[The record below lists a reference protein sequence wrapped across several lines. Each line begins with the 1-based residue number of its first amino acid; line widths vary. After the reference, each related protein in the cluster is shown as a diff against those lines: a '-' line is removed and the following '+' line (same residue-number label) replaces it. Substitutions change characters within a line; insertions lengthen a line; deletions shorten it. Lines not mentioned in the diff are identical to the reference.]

1 MGIAH
6 LPTISFARKPP
17 KMELTHSF
25 ESLLLSFVPV
35 FTEPSFQTFR
45 LLMTGWI
52 LSMRHRY
59 VTDLIISSDSV
70 GHGHFSDYHRFFSHA
85 VWDLD
90 QLWKLLARLIV
101 SLLIGPEATI
111 VLAGD
116 DTLCR
121 KRGLGIFGTGMHHD
135 PLSSSKSKKICHW
148 GHDWVDLC
156 IVISQPWWAPTKVF
170 ALPICMRLY
179 RNRQGLTKGQRPS
192 SPQPSA
198 RRRKAASRKAQQ
210 AAQAKRKAAAHARR
224 MHQAHNTP
232 HKTRP
237 ELMAEMIALVAGW
250 FPERQFVLLV
260 DSLYSGQS
268 VLSHLP
274 DNFELIGP
282 VHPKA
287 ALYAPAPIETTGRRG
302 PRRKKGERL
311 PSAQAWEQDRA
322 PWKTLHY
329 DQYGLHGS
337 LRVKTRT
344 GLYYKAGKD
353 RLLRFVLSQDTVG
366 QRPTRIF
373 YSTDVS
379 LSPREILSLFSRRWS
394 IEVTHHDCK
403 QHLGLEDP
411 ANRTPQA
418 VRRTAPMAMFLYSLT
433 IVWYATEGHAHWQ
446 IPLRPWYWWKSEP
459 SFADMLTTLR
469 RKSWEDKLREVSL
482 PTTLQN
488 NSIERLSYLATL
500 AG

>member
-1 MGIAH
+1 
-6 LPTISFARKPP
+6 
-17 KMELTHSF
+17 MELTNSF
-25 ESLLLSFVPV
+25 EILLRSFSPV

-52 LSMRHRY
+52 LSVRHRY
-59 VTDLIISSDSV
+59 VTDLIVSSDSV
-70 GHGHFSDYHRFFSHA
+70 GNGHFSDYHRFFSHA
-85 VWDLD
+85 VWDID
-90 QLWKLLARLIV
+90 QLWKILATLIV
-101 SLLIGPEATI
+101 DLLIGKDATI
-111 VLAGD
+111 ILAGD

-135 PLSSSKSKKICHW
+135 ALSSSKSKKICHW

-156 IVISQPWWAPTKVF
+156 IVISKPWWAPTKVF

-179 RNRQGLTKGQRPS
+179 RNRQGLTKGKRK
-192 SPQPSA
+192 SA
-198 RRRKAASRKAQQ
+198 KKPTASQTKAASKKAKQ
-210 AAQAKRKAAAHARR
+210 AAKAKKKAAASAKANRQR
-224 MHQAHNTP
+224 DRTP

-237 ELMAEMIALVAGW
+237 ELMAEMIALVAAW
-250 FPERQFVLLV
+250 FPDRKFILVV
-260 DSLYSGQS
+260 DSLYSGKS
-268 VLSHLP
+268 VLSILP
-274 DNFELIGP
+274 ANFDLIGP

-287 ALYAPAPIETTGRRG
+287 ALYAPAPTETKVRRG
-302 PRRKKGERL
+302 RKRTKGDRL
-311 PSAQAWEQDRA
+311 KSAGAWEKDRS
-322 PWKTLHY
+322 PWKVLHY

-344 GLYYKAGKD
+344 GLYYTAGKD

-379 LSPREILSLFSRRWS
+379 LQPREILSIFSLRWS
-394 IEVTHHDCK
+394 IEVTHFDCK

-411 ANRTPQA
+411 ANRVPKA
-418 VRRTAPMAMFLYSLT
+418 VKRTAPMAMFLYSLT
-433 IVWYATEGHAHWQ
+433 VVWYATEGHAHWQ
-446 IPLRPWYWWKSEP
+446 IPDRPWYWWKSEP

-469 RKSWEDKLREVSL
+469 RKSWEDKLSKVSL
-482 PTTLQN
+482 ATTPED
-488 NSIERLSYLATL
+488 NSIDLLNYLATL